1 MADAKKGDNRRYS
14 TFGRPFRLQ
23 LRAAAASGFASPAS
37 RGRCQYEGCHGFE
50 WCTGAKYC
58 KQHWL
63 TVYHQTHLPERWSP
77 SS

>member
-1 MADAKKGDNRRYS
+1 MGDAKKGDSRPYS

-23 LRAAAASGFASPAS
+23 LRAAAATGFVGPAS
-37 RGRCQYEGCHGFE
+37 CGRCHFEGCHKFE
-50 WCTGAKYC
+50 WCKGAKYC

-63 TVYHQTHLPERWSP
+63 KVYNKTELPERWLP